1 MNENATAKSRARAV
15 AEASRDLPDTSID
28 YSDIPALGDDF
39 FATAELLMP
48 AGKTEVSLRL
58 DNDVLAFFRT
68 GGKGY
73 QSRINAVLR
82 AYMIGARRRIEP
94 RQSPGRR
101 AERAPKSR

>member
-1 MNENATAKSRARAV
+1 MNGNATSKSRARAV
-15 AEASRDLPDTSID
+15 ADALRELPDATID

-48 AGKTEVSLRL
+48 AGKTEVSLRV

-82 AYMIGARRRIEP
+82 AYMIGARRRMSP
-94 RQSPGRR
+94 RKASSPRL
-101 AERAPKSR
+101 ERVPKER

>member
-1 MNENATAKSRARAV
+1 MNENATSKSRARTV
-15 AEASRDLPDTSID
+15 ADALRDLPDASID

-48 AGKTEVSLRL
+48 AGKTEISLRV
-58 DNDVLAFFRT
+58 DSDVLAFFRT

-82 AYMIGARRRIEP
+82 AYMIGARRRMEP
-94 RQSPGRR
+94 RQKFGRR
-101 AERAPKSR
+101 AERAPKGR